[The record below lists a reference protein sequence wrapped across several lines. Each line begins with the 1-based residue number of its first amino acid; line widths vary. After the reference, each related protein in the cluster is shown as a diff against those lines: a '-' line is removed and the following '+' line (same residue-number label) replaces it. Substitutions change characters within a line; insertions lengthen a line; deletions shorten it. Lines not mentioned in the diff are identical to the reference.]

1 MVQRQI
7 DQFFKKSTP
16 QKGCVPSPFK
26 KSQESQDIQSQDS
39 NLNSQHIHTPNSCQ
53 RLLFHDSASSNPNKR
68 TYSQLLQQ
76 SPESIQSENSLL
88 NYFQVQTIKHS
99 KANTL
104 INQNNEDIYQETQSS
119 ILEIIKN
126 KKQKLNEDSNSVFTY
141 LKQDRLED
149 SRLLFSQLNS
159 SRNIDK
165 SAEYQAKWTL
175 PINIMLKILSF
186 LEMKNLFLT
195 MQVNKS
201 WKVSSQKC
209 LKNYHLY
216 FQEFCINNLTQYQFN
231 YLKDN
236 SELIHIKY
244 ITQLFKRQRT
254 EQLFEFF
261 KFQFKL
267 SADYNQDKSDKMFE
281 TIIIQANSNRLR
293 YVSVKTLKK
302 MLEHSRNSVKVLC
315 IQNLDL
321 PKEVY
326 QQIHNSRELE
336 QLYLQN
342 NYFIDDNIVQ
352 SISSRCKK
360 LKILSL
366 SNCPNIE
373 DQSIDCISSI
383 SNLQRLDLSNNPNL
397 TFQNISKLQNNKNLI
412 SLSLKN
418 TKINNKYLESL
429 LTSLQKLRRLNL
441 DKCKEFNYF
450 TANILNSKMPKSVRF
465 LSLDENNIFNENQIL
480 ELIEKNE
487 GILRLNVTTNCYSER
502 IQMKL
507 LSNKLSM
514 IFKNIE
520 SGIKRSQKSVFS
532 TLKTYNNDQINYYII
547 ED

>member
-16 QKGCVPSPFK
+16 QKVCTPSPFK
-26 KSQESQDIQSQDS
+26 KSQEPQDIHSQDS
-39 NLNSQHIHTPNSCQ
+39 NQNSQHAHTPNSSQ
-53 RLLFHDSASSNPNKR
+53 RLLFHDSASSNHNKR
-68 TYSQLLQQ
+68 TYSQLIQQ

-88 NYFQVQTIKHS
+88 NYFAVQTIKHS

-104 INQNNEDIYQETQSS
+104 INQNNEDIFQETQSS
-119 ILEIIKN
+119 IMDIFKT
-126 KKQKLNEDSNSVFTY
+126 KKQKMNEDSNSVFTY
-141 LKQDRLED
+141 LKHDRFED
-149 SRLLFSQLNS
+149 SRHLFSQLNS

-165 SAEYQAKWTL
+165 SNEYQSKWTL

-195 MQVNKS
+195 MQVNRN
-201 WKVSSQKC
+201 WKYCSQKC

-216 FQEFCINNLTQYQFN
+216 FQEFCINNLTQSYFE
-231 YLKDN
+231 YLKKN

-254 EQLFEFF
+254 DQLFEIF

-267 SADYNQDKSDKMFE
+267 SQDYNQDKSDKMFE
-281 TIIIQANSNRLR
+281 TIIVQANSKSLK
-293 YVSVKTLKK
+293 YVSAKTLKK
-302 MLEHSRNSVKVLC
+302 MLEHSRNSIKVLC
-315 IQNLDL
+315 IKNLDL

-326 QQIHNSRELE
+326 QFIHNSRELE
-336 QLYLQN
+336 ELYLQS
-342 NYFIDDNIVQ
+342 NYGIDDSIVQ
-352 SISSRCKK
+352 SICSRCKK
-360 LKILSL
+360 LQVLSL
-366 SNCPNIE
+366 SSCPSIE

-383 SNLQRLDLSNNPNL
+383 SNLQRLDLSSNHNL

-418 TKINNKYLESL
+418 TKINNQYLESL

-441 DKCKEFNYF
+441 DKCKEFNF
-450 TANILNSKMPKSVRF
+450 LTANILNTKMPKSVRF
-465 LSLDENNIFNENQIL
+465 LSLDENNAFTENQII
-480 ELIEKNE
+480 ELLEKNE
-487 GILRLNVTTNCYSER
+487 GILRLNVTTNCNSEKV
-502 IQMKL
+502 QMKL
-507 LSNKLSM
+507 LQNKLNM

-520 SGIKRSQKSVFS
+520 AGVKRSQKSVFNM
-532 TLKTYNNDQINYYII
+532 LKTYKNDQINYFVI